1 MSKWLKKEQV
11 LVGKGS
17 GESSPCTPRQR
28 GALAGSP
35 RSGQGRG
42 LITSPREGP
51 LGLVQPQTMG
61 EARELFVLCDKEGKG
76 FITKRDMQT
85 LQGEMPLSPDQLE
98 SVFESL
104 DRENNGFLTPVEF
117 SMGLGELMGE
127 ENVKDKFHEEE
138 EKETM
143 EEEAGV
149 EDVDPGGLRFTQTL
163 SELGADK
170 LFKDQQEL
178 STLWCDLQRERPDL
192 LNILEDVLVHTLSQL
207 QDSLK
212 ERDSLEQALRR
223 RESEHDMVVRSM
235 YEEMESQ
242 VREER
247 EKRLAQDSIRQW
259 DRRQQLQEEL
269 KARELELESTLAK
282 MRELETRV
290 QLLSGEHGDIRVHNQ
305 QLQNLNLQLQEQL
318 EASREQLQRALDQ
331 LNSIQANTAQ
341 EHISRQ
347 INVMKVSKNMQKEKD
362 SLTRQ
367 LELLRDMNQRLRD
380 EKDAHQSQKRIPN
393 IRKRLQKKG
402 SIIGNYLQEDKPF
415 KRLLSSSS
423 QSDKDTGDMPNT
435 SKRRLPTCDIT
446 NSCHNDVQTGELQA
460 RVTCPQRVFKVV
472 FLGNSGV
479 GKSSFIQHYCTGQFS
494 NTMRATV
501 GLDFQMKSVTLG
513 PSSIVL
519 QLWDTA
525 GQERFRSITQ
535 QYYRRADG
543 ILAMYDIT
551 HFPSFTAVR
560 GWLDEVQEKK
570 SEGAVV
576 MLLGNKLD
584 TADAQKREVSTR
596 EGRRLAEQYQAVFY
610 ECSGRS
616 GYNMEELM
624 TQLAGLLATQQDRQC
639 QDTLLLIDPSTSR
652 GGCCQ

>member
-1 MSKWLKKEQV
+1 MSKWLKKEDV

-17 GESSPCTPRQR
+17 GESSPCTPKQR

-35 RSGQGRG
+35 RSGQGQ
-42 LITSPREGP
+42 ITSPREGL

-76 FITKRDMQT
+76 FITKRDMQR

-127 ENVKDKFHEEE
+127 EKIKDKFQEEE

-143 EEEAGV
+143 EEEAEV

-170 LFKDQQEL
+170 LFKE
-178 STLWCDLQRERPDL
+178 
-192 LNILEDVLVHTLSQL
+192 
-207 QDSLK
+207 
-212 ERDSLEQALRR
+212 

-235 YEEMESQ
+235 YEEMDSQ

-247 EKRLAQDSIRQW
+247 EKRLAQDSVRQW

-282 MRELETRV
+282 MRELETRI
-290 QLLSGEHGDIRVHNQ
+290 QLLSSEHGDIRVHNQ

-318 EASREQLQRALDQ
+318 EASREELQGALDQ

-367 LELLRDMNQRLRD
+367 LELLKDMNQRLRD

-402 SIIGNYLQEDKPF
+402 SIIGNYLQEDKPI

-423 QSDKDTGDMPNT
+423 QSEKDTGDMPNT
-435 SKRRLPTCDIT
+435 SKRRLPAHNIT
-446 NSCHNDVQTGELQA
+446 DSCHNDVQTGELQA
-460 RVTCPQRVFKVV
+460 RITCPQRVFKVV

-501 GLDFQMKSVTLG
+501 GLDFQMKRVTLG

-543 ILAMYDIT
+543 ILAMYDVT

-610 ECSGRS
+610 ECSGKS

-624 TQLAGLLATQQDRQC
+624 TRLAGLLATQQDRQC

>member
-1 MSKWLKKEQV
+1 MSKWLKKEDV

-17 GESSPCTPRQR
+17 GESSPCTPKQR

-35 RSGQGRG
+35 RSGQGQ
-42 LITSPREGP
+42 ITSPREGL

-76 FITKRDMQT
+76 FITKRDMQR

-127 ENVKDKFHEEE
+127 EKIKDKFQEEE

-143 EEEAGV
+143 EEEAEV

-170 LFKDQQEL
+170 LFKDQWEL
-178 STLWCDLQRERPDL
+178 SALWCDLQRERPDL

-235 YEEMESQ
+235 YEEMDSQ

-247 EKRLAQDSIRQW
+247 EKRLAQDSVRQW

-282 MRELETRV
+282 MRELETRI
-290 QLLSGEHGDIRVHNQ
+290 QLLSSEHGDIRVHNQ

-318 EASREQLQRALDQ
+318 EASREELQGALDQ

-367 LELLRDMNQRLRD
+367 LELLKDMNQRLRD
-380 EKDAHQSQKRIPN
+380 EKDAHQSQKRVSQRRSVLSP
-393 IRKRLQKKG
+393 LPLPFPQ
-402 SIIGNYLQEDKPF
+402 YLCGDTRSNWTHSLNPF
-415 KRLLSSSS
+415 
-423 QSDKDTGDMPNT
+423 
-435 SKRRLPTCDIT
+435 
-446 NSCHNDVQTGELQA
+446 
-460 RVTCPQRVFKVV
+460 
-472 FLGNSGV
+472 
-479 GKSSFIQHYCTGQFS
+479 
-494 NTMRATV
+494 
-501 GLDFQMKSVTLG
+501 
-513 PSSIVL
+513 
-519 QLWDTA
+519 
-525 GQERFRSITQ
+525 
-535 QYYRRADG
+535 
-543 ILAMYDIT
+543 
-551 HFPSFTAVR
+551 
-560 GWLDEVQEKK
+560 
-570 SEGAVV
+570 
-576 MLLGNKLD
+576 
-584 TADAQKREVSTR
+584 
-596 EGRRLAEQYQAVFY
+596 
-610 ECSGRS
+610 
-616 GYNMEELM
+616 
-624 TQLAGLLATQQDRQC
+624 
-639 QDTLLLIDPSTSR
+639 
-652 GGCCQ
+652 